1 MGNKNYLNEK
11 IAIVIPCYNEEKTIG
26 KVISDF
32 KKELPGAR
40 IILFDN
46 NCTDNTVKIAKDFS
60 VEVIKEERQGKGYV
74 IQSMFDNIDSEYY
87 IMIDGDDTY
96 PAVEVHKLL
105 QPVIEDKTDMV
116 VGTRLEQATKKT
128 LRPLHQFGNVLI
140 LKTINIFFR
149 TNLKDILSG
158 YRVMNKKFIKSIPIL
173 TSGFEVETEITLQA
187 LERGLRIKEIPIM
200 YRERPDGSES
210 KLRSFRDGS
219 KILYTILSILR
230 DYRPMTFFPLLAG
243 IMILIG
249 FVIGIVIIIEYYQ
262 TGFVSRL
269 PSAVL
274 SVSLIILGAIT
285 FITGLVVDTINRR
298 FKELQQLNQRN
309 K

>member
-1 MGNKNYLNEK
+1 MTNKEEK
-11 IAIVIPCYNEEKTIG
+11 IAIIIPCYNEEKTIG
-26 KVISDF
+26 KVIYDF
-32 KKELPGAR
+32 KKELPDAE
-40 IILFDN
+40 IIVYDN
-46 NCTDNTVKIAKDFS
+46 NCTDNTTKIAK
-60 VEVIKEERQGKGYV
+60 ENNAQVIQEERQGKGYV
-74 IQSMFDNIDSEYY
+74 IQSMFDNIDAQYY
-87 IMIDGDDTY
+87 IMVDGDDTY
-96 PAVEVHKLL
+96 PALEVNKLL
-105 QPVIEDKTDMV
+105 QPVLQNKADMV
-116 VGTRLEQATKKT
+116 VGTRLEQATNKT
-128 LRPLHQFGNVLI
+128 LRPLHQLGNFLI

-158 YRVMNKKFIKSIPIL
+158 YRIMNRQFVKNIPIL

-187 LERGLRIKEIPIM
+187 LERGLRIKEIPII
-200 YRERPDGSES
+200 YRERPDGSMS
-210 KLRSFRDGS
+210 KLKSFRDGS

-230 DYRPMTFFPLLAG
+230 DYRPMTFFPLLAA
-243 IMILIG
+243 IMVIIGLI
-249 FVIGIVIIIEYYQ
+249 IGIVVAIEYYQ

-285 FITGLVVDTINRR
+285 LITGLVVDTVNRR

>member
-1 MGNKNYLNEK
+1 
-11 IAIVIPCYNEEKTIG
+11 
-26 KVISDF
+26 
-32 KKELPGAR
+32 
-40 IILFDN
+40 
-46 NCTDNTVKIAKDFS
+46 
-60 VEVIKEERQGKGYV
+60 
-74 IQSMFDNIDSEYY
+74 MFDNIDSEYY

-96 PAVEVHKLL
+96 PASEIHKLL

-187 LERGLRIKEIPIM
+187 LERGLRIKEIPII

-249 FVIGIVIIIEYYQ
+249 FAIGIVIIIEYYQ